1 MFIFTWGIF
10 ISIYIIVFVWRR
22 DKNQDEAIQWAAMT
36 ERGTERRKSG
46 RMRDRETTRVRSLI
60 DEKHT
65 QKTSENEKETKYGQE
80 FLQL

>member
-1 MFIFTWGIF
+1 M
-10 ISIYIIVFVWRR
+10 FVWRR